1 MKSQISRKEFGK
13 AYETG
18 RRQTENF
25 LISRGLNED
34 QAREKAQAAWAKGW
48 ERRYQLKEKEK
59 ALSWI
64 NTIALNLYR
73 SSIRKDSLHEPVGEI
88 PVPSQISLSALDL
101 ENMLNQCRESEHR
114 ILKLRYIQGYK
125 TRELAKRFGC
135 SETAVR
141 VKLFRARKSLKT
153 KYSTDCAA

>member
-1 MKSQISRKEFGK
+1 MKGFITKEEFGS
-13 AYETG
+13 AYSNG

-25 LISRGLNED
+25 LMSRGLNED

-48 ERRYQLKEKEK
+48 ERRFQLKDKEK

-73 SSIRKDSLHEPVGEI
+73 SNLRKDSHQELIREI
-88 PVPSQISLSALDL
+88 PTPPEVDLSALDL
-101 ENMLNQCRESEHR
+101 EKMLQRCRKSENR
-114 ILKLRYIQGYK
+114 ILKLRYILGYDN
-125 TRELAKRFGC
+125 RDLAKQYGC

-141 VKLFRARKSLKT
+141 VKLFRARKSLRARFEANDGT
-153 KYSTDCAA
+153 